1 MTPDWK
7 DEWGGHHEIWTGNP
21 EKDKNAK
28 KTHSHS
34 PRFNRFFIDENV
46 VRGPYQSVR
55 KVDCPSDVEGRCAI
69 RFFYYISSSDLPH
82 LLLYGKAGTGKTTLA
97 KLLIKNIECDYLY
110 INASD
115 ENNVETVRTKVK
127 NFASTIGFKDMK
139 VIILDECDYIT
150 PNAQAALRNLMET
163 FSKHC
168 RFILTC
174 NYVER
179 IIDPI
184 QSRCQSFQI
193 IPPSR
198 NEVAKHLH
206 NILVEENVMDTPEDI
221 KILVESGYP
230 DIRRVINSAQRNVVN
245 GKLKLDTTS
254 IIQNDY
260 KLKLIKILET
270 KSKKDAF
277 TDIRKLLADNQ
288 ITDFADLF
296 RLLYD
301 EVDGYGKG
309 HVAECILIIARYEL
323 SDGQVVDKE
332 INAMAMLIE
341 LLGVIK

>member
-1 MTPDWK
+1 MSDIKHSLWVEKYRPTTLDTY
-7 DEWGGHHEIWTGNP
+7 IGN
-21 EKDKNAK
+21 EHLK
-28 KTHSHS
+28 S
-34 PRFNRFFIDENV
+34 
-46 VRGPYQSVR
+46 
-55 KVDCPSDVEGRCAI
+55 KVKVYLESG
-69 RFFYYISSSDLPH
+69 DLPH
-82 LLLYGKAGTGKTTLA
+82 LLLFGKAGTGKTTLA
-97 KLLIKNIECDYLY
+97 KLLVNNINCDYLY

-115 ENNVETVRTKVK
+115 ENSVDVVREKVK
-127 NFASTIGFKDMK
+127 NFASTMGFQDMK

-193 IPPSR
+193 IPPSK

-230 DIRRVINSAQRNVVN
+230 DIRRVINAAQRNVVN

-260 KLKLIKILET
+260 KLKLLKILET
-270 KSKKDAF
+270 KNKKDAF
-277 TDIRKLLADNQ
+277 VEIRKLLADNKV
-288 ITDFADLF
+288 TDFADLF

-323 SDGQVVDKE
+323 SDSQVVDKE

>member
-1 MTPDWK
+1 MNKNNTNTLWVEKYRPTTLDTY
-7 DEWGGHHEIWTGNP
+7 IGN
-21 EKDKNAK
+21 EHLK
-28 KTHSHS
+28 S
-34 PRFNRFFIDENV
+34 
-46 VRGPYQSVR
+46 
-55 KVDCPSDVEGRCAI
+55 KVSIYLESG
-69 RFFYYISSSDLPH
+69 DLPH

-97 KLLIKNIECDYLY
+97 KLLVNNIDCDYLY

-115 ENNVETVRTKVK
+115 ENNVDTVRTKVK

-193 IPPSR
+193 IPPSKT
-198 NEVAKHLH
+198 EVAKHLH
-206 NILVEENVMDTPEDI
+206 NILIQENVMDSPKDI
-221 KILVESGYP
+221 KVLVETGYP
-230 DIRRVINSAQRNVVN
+230 DIRRVINSAQRNVVK
-245 GKLKLDTTS
+245 GKLKLDTSS

-260 KLKLIKILET
+260 KLKLLKILET
-270 KSKKDAF
+270 QNKKNAF
-277 TDIRKLLADNQ
+277 NQIRQLLADNK
-288 ITDFADLF
+288 ITDYADLF

-301 EVDGYGKG
+301 EVDSYGKG

-323 SDGQVVDKE
+323 SDSQVVDKE
-332 INAMAMLIE
+332 INVMAMLIE